1 MFNWKRMVL
10 VTIGIDLLIVCAVQF
25 HLGGKISSFSQL
37 FGASVGAGITFFSV
51 LKEDRAHS
59 THEPW
64 MKFERLSWLFI
75 GLGQMMW
82 AIGEGFWRYYLSIG
96 QQPFPSLADI
106 GYSCFPVF
114 CFIGLMLQ
122 PRGMQGKRLLVVLD
136 SFIAT
141 ASLLAISWYLLLGR
155 IAQSPD
161 LTGLAKFLGLY
172 YPMADAALLSC
183 VAFLL
188 IRGQEETYQ
197 ATARK
202 TSLLL
207 IVLGLCVF
215 ATSDFIF
222 NIQQSNQ
229 AYVEGTWVD
238 MGWPLGMLTIG
249 LAAYLRS
256 SLPKS
261 LAETVLERVQNQ
273 SKYLGFGIA
282 QLIPYVLIILLFLVL
297 TLNITSTN
305 ALQVQIRF
313 VLLLA
318 TIAVIG
324 LVITRQ
330 LLTLRENEHL
340 SRLQALALRKLEE
353 QSRHIT
359 DRNVELEQGISHLK
373 AVQTSLANGNLRAR
387 AHLNEGIFWTLSIS
401 LNLLAERLSS
411 LGQSRAQMEHLK
423 RALVD
428 LSSAIE
434 QYRLGYEF
442 LLPPSC
448 KGLPEIIPILQALR
462 LPYQAVQ
469 QSPEGL
475 ATPRPQNSSTP
486 KPSESPTTSRPQ
498 GASIPKLSEGLTT
511 PRPQNNSIQESSARL
526 MSPRWRKNSTQRSSE
541 KSEVPRWQNN
551 PVRPTPQMTPI
562 DPKHGT

>member
-10 VTIGIDLLIVCAVQF
+10 VIIGIDFLIVCTVQF

-37 FGASVGAGITFFSV
+37 FGASVGASITFFSV
-51 LKEDRAHS
+51 LTDRTHS
-59 THEPW
+59 NHEPW

-75 GLGQMMW
+75 GSGQLMW
-82 AIGEGFWRYYLSIG
+82 AVGEGFWRYYLSIG
-96 QQPFPSLADI
+96 QQPFPSLADV
-106 GYSCFPVF
+106 GYSCFPIF
-114 CFIGLMLQ
+114 CFIGLLLQ
-122 PRGMQGKRLLVVLD
+122 PRGMRGKRLLVALD
-136 SFIAT
+136 SFTAT

-183 VAFLL
+183 VDFLL
-188 IRGQEETYQ
+188 IRGQGETYQ

-249 LAAYLRS
+249 LAACLRS

-261 LAETVLERVQNQ
+261 LAETVQERVQNQ

-282 QLIPYVLIILLFLVL
+282 QLIPYILIVLLFLVL
-297 TLNITSTN
+297 TINITSTN

-330 LLTLRENEHL
+330 LLTLRENEDL
-340 SRLQALALRKLEE
+340 SHSQALALRKVEE
-353 QSRHIT
+353 QARHIA
-359 DRNVELEQGISHLK
+359 DRNAELEQGVSHLK

-387 AHLNEGIFWTLSIS
+387 AHLNEGIFWTLSNS

-434 QYRLGYEF
+434 QYRLGREF

-448 KGLPEIIPILQALR
+448 KGLPEIIPVLQALR
-462 LPYQAVQ
+462 LPYQTVQ
-469 QSPEGL
+469 QSPKGL
-475 ATPRPQNSSTP
+475 TTPRPQNSSTP
-486 KPSESPTTSRPQ
+486 KP
-498 GASIPKLSEGLTT
+498 SEGLTT
-511 PRPQNNSIQESSARL
+511 PRPQNNSIQESPARL
-526 MSPRWRKNSTQRSSE
+526 MSPRWRKNSTQRSPE
-541 KSEVPRWQNN
+541 KSEIPRWQNN
-551 PVRPTPQMTPI
+551 SVRPTPQVTPI